1 VLVFVARQMLVNNLS
16 ASVLGLICFS
26 LLQFEV
32 RPAKKFLAVM
42 KNVRVFPIA
51 LQVTIKDF
59 TLERIWT

>member
-26 LLQFEV
+26 LLQIEV

-42 KNVRVFPIA
+42 KDVRVFPIA
-51 LQVTIKDF
+51 VQVTIKDF

>member
-26 LLQFEV
+26 LLQIEV